1 MTKNIKT
8 ILTVCLFST
17 LFGCATQQMQ
27 KKQSK
32 PTGLNS
38 LQNVKPSDLSRRIK
52 EEQKQDLKDKNLV
65 LAKRNAIHGIK
76 TQAKRSVIQV
86 SPRASEDQ
94 LYRLLIQCYDSGDAY
109 NYNRIANVMIQR
121 FPNGYY
127 IDEALYLAGIF
138 SLSQKKYELSIKYFN
153 WITSKYPNSNKA
165 NGAYFALA
173 STYKK
178 MNLNEQAKEVYQMV
192 KSKYPGSPESY
203 RAEAELVLIK

>member
-1 MTKNIKT
+1 M
-8 ILTVCLFST
+8 
-17 LFGCATQQMQ
+17 A
-27 KKQSK
+27 
-32 PTGLNS
+32 LNN

-76 TQAKRSVIQV
+76 TQARRSIIEV
-86 SPRASEDQ
+86 SPRATEDQ
-94 LYRLLIQCYDSGDAY
+94 LYRFLIQCYDSGDAY
-109 NYNRIANVMIQR
+109 NYNRIANMMIQR

-138 SLSQKKYELSIKYFN
+138 SLSQKKYELSVKYFN
-153 WITSKYPNSNKA
+153 WIISKYPNSNKV
-165 NGAYFALA
+165 NGAYFALGT
-173 STYKK
+173 TYKK
-178 MNLNEQAKEVYQMV
+178 MNLNEQAKEVYQTV